1 MIPTTC
7 SFVGR
12 SLRKGVS
19 PSGFKGGGRIEFG
32 AWIKKNGA

>member
-1 MIPTTC
+1 MIPIIH

-19 PSGFKGGGRIEFG
+19 PNGFKGAGRIEFG